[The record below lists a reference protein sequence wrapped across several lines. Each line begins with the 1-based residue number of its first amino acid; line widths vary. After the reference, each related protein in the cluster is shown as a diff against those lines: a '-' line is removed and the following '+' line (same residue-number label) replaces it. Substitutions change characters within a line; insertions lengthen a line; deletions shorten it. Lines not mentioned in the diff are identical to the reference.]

1 MWNENACLELLKS
14 MPEQLSGED
23 LARLQ
28 EALDADK
35 YVSSVV
41 NGRDMCGEFAPFCKG
56 CTKEGLTP
64 CAVAYINMKNGEGG
78 NYTIASEKD
87 KPEDNSLSG
96 QETDGDGEETVG
108 TSAEDAAMAEL
119 TQSQD
124 VLRLDKPQE
133 VLRIDKPDEVLRI
146 DKPEEVPRIDK
157 PEEVLRIEGESSV
170 QQVEEKPES
179 KKIRIAIARRKRP
192 Q

>member
-87 KPEDNSLSG
+87 KPEDNSLSS

-108 TSAEDAAMAEL
+108 TSAGDAAMAEL

-124 VLRLDKPQE
+124 VLRLDEPQE
-133 VLRIDKPDEVLRI
+133 ILRIDKPDEVLRI
-146 DKPEEVPRIDK
+146 EK